1 MNEKIQKTIT
11 TVKEYW
17 GRQTK
22 KTKGIYI
29 GGLVLVLVIAIVA
42 VVLLNKKDYVVLY
55 EGLDTSEAAEI
66 VQLIEES
73 GYECTLRSGGTIVV
87 PKGTEDKIAMNLAMQ
102 KYPKSSINYDTY
114 TTNVGMFTTESE
126 KRQYERIAAEERLS
140 AILSSFEGVRDA
152 VATLTIPEKKNT
164 VIEAYKQEPSAN
176 AVIYLEDDVKLTNE
190 QIEGMTYLITTYGI
204 KKENITLVDNYG
216 ALLLAEDTPADVVAE
231 ETRKLKFKNDLE
243 DQIREKIE
251 ALLIPAYGEDGFSA
265 AVNMVLNFDSKV
277 SEDTVYTP
285 STNDERGMLQHTDAS
300 QASGYA
306 TADGGVQGVETN
318 ADDTY
323 PEGTTNGN
331 GQWTE
336 NSVSNTYLVNTY
348 KEQVEK
354 AGYVIDGLSIS
365 VVIYTDYLPDTTRQ
379 NLVNLV
385 ANAGTVNPAVAQ
397 DVVTVTNLQKTPD
410 TVDASAQTFIFG
422 LTLSQLVILGAI
434 LLGIL
439 LILII
444 ILVSLRTS
452 AKRKEGNSRKQFLHS
467 TLPQRENPLST
478 ASSLSA
484 TKARPP
490 LTFPVSMRTQA
501 WRQRRLSSG
510 ESLQTLQGPAQRS
523 WHSFSEAGYTRRR
536 KTQAK
541 PKRKR
546 KSLLPSL
553 LRRKSNTPLIS
564 RKECFQ

>member
-55 EGLDTSEAAEI
+55 EGLETSEAAEI

-114 TTNVGMFTTESE
+114 ITNVGMFTTESE

-452 AKRKEGNSRKQFLHS
+452 AKRKRREFEKTILAQHAPAEG
-467 TLPQRENPLST
+467 EPLIDSFF
-478 ASSLSA
+478 SLSDEGSPSVDIPSLNA
-484 TKARPP
+484 DTGVETKETIIRRELTDFARTSPEI
-490 LTFPVSMRTQA
+490 V
-501 WRQRRLSSG
+501 
-510 ESLQTLQGPAQRS
+510 AQLLRS
-523 WHSFSEAGYTRRR
+523 WVHEEEENAG
-536 KTQAK
+536 KAQMKKEEPAPK
-541 PKRKR
+541 PAEEKK
-546 KSLLPSL
+546 
-553 LRRKSNTPLIS
+553 
-564 RKECFQ
+564 

>member
-452 AKRKEGNSRKQFLHS
+452 AKRKRREFEKTILAQHAPAEG
-467 TLPQRENPLST
+467 EPLIDSFF
-478 ASSLSA
+478 SLSDEGSPSVDIPSLSA
-484 TKARPP
+484 DTGVETKETIIRRELTDFARTSPEI
-490 LTFPVSMRTQA
+490 V
-501 WRQRRLSSG
+501 
-510 ESLQTLQGPAQRS
+510 AQLLRS
-523 WHSFSEAGYTRRR
+523 WVHEEEENAG
-536 KTQAK
+536 KSKKKKEEPAPK
-541 PKRKR
+541 PAEEKK
-546 KSLLPSL
+546 
-553 LRRKSNTPLIS
+553 
-564 RKECFQ
+564 

>member
-29 GGLVLVLVIAIVA
+29 GGLALVLIIAIVA

-87 PKGTEDKIAMNLAMQ
+87 PKGTEDKIAMTLAMQ
-102 KYPKSSINYDTY
+102 KYPKSSIKYDAY

-176 AVIYLEDDVKLTNE
+176 AVIYLEDDVKLSNE

-306 TADGGVQGVETN
+306 TADGGIQGVETN

-323 PEGTTNGN
+323 PEGITNGN

-452 AKRKEGNSRKQFLHS
+452 AKRKRREFEKTILAQHAPAEG
-467 TLPQRENPLST
+467 EPLIDSFF
-478 ASSLSA
+478 SLSDEGSPSVDIPSLNA
-484 TKARPP
+484 DTGVETKETIIRRELTDFARTSPEI
-490 LTFPVSMRTQA
+490 V
-501 WRQRRLSSG
+501 
-510 ESLQTLQGPAQRS
+510 AQLLRS
-523 WHSFSEAGYTRRR
+523 WVHEEEENAG
-536 KTQAK
+536 
-541 PKRKR
+541 
-546 KSLLPSL
+546 KS
-553 LRRKSNTPLIS
+553 KKK
-564 RKECFQ
+564 KEEPAPQPEEEKK

>member
-29 GGLVLVLVIAIVA
+29 GGLALVLIIAIVA

-176 AVIYLEDDVKLTNE
+176 AVIYLEDDVKLSNE

-452 AKRKEGNSRKQFLHS
+452 
-467 TLPQRENPLST
+467 T
-478 ASSLSA
+478 
-484 TKARPP
+484 
-490 LTFPVSMRTQA
+490 
-501 WRQRRLSSG
+501 
-510 ESLQTLQGPAQRS
+510 
-523 WHSFSEAGYTRRR
+523 
-536 KTQAK
+536 
-541 PKRKR
+541 KRKR
-546 KSLLPSL
+546 REFEKTILAQHAPAEGE
-553 LRRKSNTPLIS
+553 PLIDS
-564 RKECFQ
+564 FFSLSDEGSP

>member
-29 GGLVLVLVIAIVA
+29 GGLALVLIIAIVA

-87 PKGTEDKIAMNLAMQ
+87 PKGTEDKIAMTLAMQ
-102 KYPKSSINYDTY
+102 KYPKSSIKYDAY

-176 AVIYLEDDVKLTNE
+176 AVIYLEDDVKLSNE

-452 AKRKEGNSRKQFLHS
+452 AKRKRREFEKTILAQHAPAEG
-467 TLPQRENPLST
+467 EPLIDSFF
-478 ASSLSA
+478 SLSDEGSPSVDIPSLNA
-484 TKARPP
+484 DTGVETKETIIRRELTDFARTSPEI
-490 LTFPVSMRTQA
+490 V
-501 WRQRRLSSG
+501 
-510 ESLQTLQGPAQRS
+510 AQLLRS
-523 WHSFSEAGYTRRR
+523 WVHEEEENAG
-536 KTQAK
+536 
-541 PKRKR
+541 
-546 KSLLPSL
+546 KS
-553 LRRKSNTPLIS
+553 KKK
-564 RKECFQ
+564 KEEPAPQPEEEKK

>member
-29 GGLVLVLVIAIVA
+29 GGLALVLIIAIVA

-87 PKGTEDKIAMNLAMQ
+87 PKGTEDKIAMTLAMQ

-176 AVIYLEDDVKLTNE
+176 AVIYLEDDVKLSNE

-452 AKRKEGNSRKQFLHS
+452 AKRKRREFEKTILAQHAPAEG
-467 TLPQRENPLST
+467 EPLIDSFF
-478 ASSLSA
+478 SLSDEGSPSVDIPSLNA
-484 TKARPP
+484 DTGVETKETIIRRELTDFARTSPEI
-490 LTFPVSMRTQA
+490 V
-501 WRQRRLSSG
+501 
-510 ESLQTLQGPAQRS
+510 AQLLRS
-523 WHSFSEAGYTRRR
+523 WVHEEEENAG
-536 KTQAK
+536 
-541 PKRKR
+541 
-546 KSLLPSL
+546 KS
-553 LRRKSNTPLIS
+553 KKK
-564 RKECFQ
+564 KEEPAPQPEEEKK

>member
-22 KTKGIYI
+22 KTKDIYI
-29 GGLVLVLVIAIVA
+29 GGLALVLIIAIVA

-176 AVIYLEDDVKLTNE
+176 AVIYLEDDVKLSNE

-243 DQIREKIE
+243 NQIREKIE

-452 AKRKEGNSRKQFLHS
+452 AKRKRREFEKTILAQHAPAEG
-467 TLPQRENPLST
+467 EPLIDSFF
-478 ASSLSA
+478 SLSDEGSPSVDIPSLNA
-484 TKARPP
+484 DTGVETKETIIRRELTDFARTSPEI
-490 LTFPVSMRTQA
+490 V
-501 WRQRRLSSG
+501 
-510 ESLQTLQGPAQRS
+510 AQLLRS
-523 WHSFSEAGYTRRR
+523 WVHEEEENAG
-536 KTQAK
+536 
-541 PKRKR
+541 
-546 KSLLPSL
+546 KS
-553 LRRKSNTPLIS
+553 KKK
-564 RKECFQ
+564 KEEPAPQPEEEKK

>member
-29 GGLVLVLVIAIVA
+29 GGLVLVLIIAIVA
-42 VVLLNKKDYVVLY
+42 AVLLNRKEYIVLY
-55 EGLDTSEAAEI
+55 EGLETSEAAEI
-66 VQLIEES
+66 VQLIEDA

-87 PKGTEDKIAMNLAMQ
+87 PKGTEDTIAMTLAMQ

-140 AILSSFEGVRDA
+140 AILSSFEGVREA

-164 VIEAYKQEPSAN
+164 VIEAYRQEPSAN
-176 AVIYLEDDVKLTNE
+176 AVIYLEDGVKLTNE

-204 KKENITLVDNYG
+204 DKENITLVDNYG
-216 ALLLAEDTPADVVAE
+216 VLLLAEDTPADVVAE
-231 ETRKLKFKNDLE
+231 ETRKLKFKTDLE
-243 DQIREKIE
+243 NQIREKIE

-306 TADGGVQGVETN
+306 TADGGVVGVETN

-323 PEGTTNGN
+323 PEGATNGN

-385 ANAGTVNPAVAQ
+385 ANTGTVNPAVAQ
-397 DVVTVTNLQKTPD
+397 DVVTVTNLQKYSEAVP
-410 TVDASAQTFIFG
+410 AEAQTFLFG

-452 AKRKEGNSRKQFLHS
+452 AKRKR
-467 TLPQRENPLST
+467 REFEKTILAQHAPADGEPLIDSFF
-478 ASSLSA
+478 SLSDEGSPSVDIPSLNA
-484 TKARPP
+484 DTGVETKETIIRRELTDFARTSPEI
-490 LTFPVSMRTQA
+490 V
-501 WRQRRLSSG
+501 
-510 ESLQTLQGPAQRS
+510 AQLLRS
-523 WHSFSEAGYTRRR
+523 WVHEEEEKGG
-536 KTQAK
+536 
-541 PKRKR
+541 
-546 KSLLPSL
+546 KS
-553 LRRKSNTPLIS
+553 KKK
-564 RKECFQ
+564 KEEPAPQPAEEKK

>member
-29 GGLVLVLVIAIVA
+29 GGLVLVLIIAIVA
-42 VVLLNKKDYVVLY
+42 AVLLNKKDYVVLY

-243 DQIREKIE
+243 NQIREKIE

-331 GQWTE
+331 GQWSE

-452 AKRKEGNSRKQFLHS
+452 AKRKRREFEKAILAQHAPAEG
-467 TLPQRENPLST
+467 EPLIDSFF
-478 ASSLSA
+478 SLSDEGSPSVDIPSLNA
-484 TKARPP
+484 DTGVETKETIIRRELTDFARTSPEI
-490 LTFPVSMRTQA
+490 V
-501 WRQRRLSSG
+501 
-510 ESLQTLQGPAQRS
+510 AQLLRS
-523 WHSFSEAGYTRRR
+523 WVHEEEENAG
-536 KTQAK
+536 KAK
-541 PKRKR
+541 KK
-546 KSLLPSL
+546 
-553 LRRKSNTPLIS
+553 
-564 RKECFQ
+564 KEEPAPQPAEEKK

>member
-285 STNDERGMLQHTDAS
+285 STNYERGMLQHTDAS

-452 AKRKEGNSRKQFLHS
+452 AKRKRREFEKTILAQHAPAEG
-467 TLPQRENPLST
+467 EPLIDSFF
-478 ASSLSA
+478 SLSDEGSPA
-484 TKARPP
+484 VDIPSLNADTGVETKETIIRRELTDFARTSPEI
-490 LTFPVSMRTQA
+490 V
-501 WRQRRLSSG
+501 
-510 ESLQTLQGPAQRS
+510 AQLLRS
-523 WHSFSEAGYTRRR
+523 WVHEEEENAG
-536 KTQAK
+536 KAK
-541 PKRKR
+541 KKKEEPAPKPAEEK
-546 KSLLPSL
+546 K
-553 LRRKSNTPLIS
+553 
-564 RKECFQ
+564 

>member
-87 PKGTEDKIAMNLAMQ
+87 PKGTEDKIAMTLAMQ

-114 TTNVGMFTTESE
+114 TANVGMFTTESE

-452 AKRKEGNSRKQFLHS
+452 AKRKRREFEKTILAQHAPAEG
-467 TLPQRENPLST
+467 EPLIDSFF
-478 ASSLSA
+478 SLSDEGSPSVDIPSLNA
-484 TKARPP
+484 DTGVETKETIIRRELTDFARTSPEI
-490 LTFPVSMRTQA
+490 V
-501 WRQRRLSSG
+501 
-510 ESLQTLQGPAQRS
+510 AQLLRS
-523 WHSFSEAGYTRRR
+523 WVHEEEENAG
-536 KTQAK
+536 KAK
-541 PKRKR
+541 KKKEEPAPKPAEEK
-546 KSLLPSL
+546 K
-553 LRRKSNTPLIS
+553 
-564 RKECFQ
+564 

>member
-29 GGLVLVLVIAIVA
+29 GGLVLVLIIAIVA

-452 AKRKEGNSRKQFLHS
+452 AKRKRREFEKTILAQHAPAEG
-467 TLPQRENPLST
+467 EPLIDSFF
-478 ASSLSA
+478 SLSDEGSPSVDIPSLSA
-484 TKARPP
+484 DTGVETKETIIRRELTDFARTSPEI
-490 LTFPVSMRTQA
+490 V
-501 WRQRRLSSG
+501 
-510 ESLQTLQGPAQRS
+510 AQLLRS
-523 WHSFSEAGYTRRR
+523 WVHEEEENAG
-536 KTQAK
+536 KAK
-541 PKRKR
+541 KKKEEPAPKPAEEK
-546 KSLLPSL
+546 K
-553 LRRKSNTPLIS
+553 
-564 RKECFQ
+564 

>member
-29 GGLVLVLVIAIVA
+29 GGLALVLIIAVVA

-55 EGLDTSEAAEI
+55 EGLETSEAAEI
-66 VQLIEES
+66 VQLIEDS
-73 GYECTLRSGGTIVV
+73 GYECTLRSGGTIIV

-176 AVIYLEDDVKLTNE
+176 AVIYLEDDVKLSNE

-243 DQIREKIE
+243 NQIREKIE

-452 AKRKEGNSRKQFLHS
+452 AKRKRREFEKTILAQHAPAEG
-467 TLPQRENPLST
+467 EPLIDSFF
-478 ASSLSA
+478 SLSDEGSPSVDIPSLNA
-484 TKARPP
+484 DTGVETKETIIRRELTDFARTSPEI
-490 LTFPVSMRTQA
+490 V
-501 WRQRRLSSG
+501 
-510 ESLQTLQGPAQRS
+510 AQLLRS
-523 WHSFSEAGYTRRR
+523 WVHEEEENTG
-536 KTQAK
+536 
-541 PKRKR
+541 
-546 KSLLPSL
+546 KS
-553 LRRKSNTPLIS
+553 KKK
-564 RKECFQ
+564 KEEPAPQPEEEKK

>member
-29 GGLVLVLVIAIVA
+29 GGLVLVLIIAIVA

-243 DQIREKIE
+243 NQIREKIE

-285 STNDERGMLQHTDAS
+285 SSNDERGMLQHTDAS

-331 GQWTE
+331 GQWSE

-452 AKRKEGNSRKQFLHS
+452 AKRKRREFEKTILAQHAPAEG
-467 TLPQRENPLST
+467 EPLIDSFF
-478 ASSLSA
+478 SLSDEGSPSVDIPSLNA
-484 TKARPP
+484 DTGVETKETIIRRELTDFARTSPEI
-490 LTFPVSMRTQA
+490 V
-501 WRQRRLSSG
+501 
-510 ESLQTLQGPAQRS
+510 AQLLRS
-523 WHSFSEAGYTRRR
+523 WVHEEEENAG
-536 KTQAK
+536 KAK
-541 PKRKR
+541 KK
-546 KSLLPSL
+546 
-553 LRRKSNTPLIS
+553 
-564 RKECFQ
+564 KEEPAPQPAEEKK

>member
-29 GGLVLVLVIAIVA
+29 GGLALVLVIAIVA

-452 AKRKEGNSRKQFLHS
+452 AKRKRREFEKTILAQHAPAEG
-467 TLPQRENPLST
+467 EPLIDSFF
-478 ASSLSA
+478 SLSDEGSPSVDIPSLNA
-484 TKARPP
+484 DTGVETKETIIRRELTDFARTSPEI
-490 LTFPVSMRTQA
+490 V
-501 WRQRRLSSG
+501 
-510 ESLQTLQGPAQRS
+510 AQLLRS
-523 WHSFSEAGYTRRR
+523 WVHEEEENAG
-536 KTQAK
+536 KSKKKKEEPAPK
-541 PKRKR
+541 PAEEKK
-546 KSLLPSL
+546 
-553 LRRKSNTPLIS
+553 
-564 RKECFQ
+564 

>member
-29 GGLVLVLVIAIVA
+29 GGLVLVLIIAIVA
-42 VVLLNKKDYVVLY
+42 AVLLNKKDYVVLY

-140 AILSSFEGVRDA
+140 AILSSFEGVREA

-243 DQIREKIE
+243 NQIREKIE

-331 GQWTE
+331 GQWSE

-452 AKRKEGNSRKQFLHS
+452 AKRKRREFEKTILAQHAPAEG
-467 TLPQRENPLST
+467 EPLIDSFF
-478 ASSLSA
+478 SLSDEGSPSVDIPSLNA
-484 TKARPP
+484 DTGVETKETIIRRELTDFARTSPEI
-490 LTFPVSMRTQA
+490 V
-501 WRQRRLSSG
+501 
-510 ESLQTLQGPAQRS
+510 AQLLRS
-523 WHSFSEAGYTRRR
+523 WVHEEEENAG
-536 KTQAK
+536 KAK
-541 PKRKR
+541 KK
-546 KSLLPSL
+546 
-553 LRRKSNTPLIS
+553 
-564 RKECFQ
+564 KEEPAPQPAEEKK